1 MTNASADEA
10 RRRDKPPS
18 AAPFF
23 RTSLLARLRGY
34 GMIGLALIGGWLYY
48 TVGRVGALYDVTE
61 TIERYTD
68 LRSRTAQAQ
77 AGLDESEAALD
88 RYTVSGQGYD
98 LSRHQAGRALLRAE
112 LGAIRRSSQ
121 TEGSRGLLDR
131 VDAAADLY
139 LRAADEAI
147 ARFDLGQV
155 APARADA
162 DLRVHPAAER
172 LREPL
177 QELALRFGRSL
188 QLAESRLR
196 ESRDAATNALIV
208 LAAGV
213 LVALLLLLRDV
224 NRRILSPC
232 ASTAVALGE
241 LAGGGVPPR
250 LPELTDD
257 EVGLL
262 ARHFNEMATKYADR
276 ARRLEE
282 RDIQEAINV
291 IFEAAATVN
300 DWKGF
305 RLVLERILEATGAS
319 AALLYLP
326 EADGSFRAVH
336 AVGTSLAEGDEA
348 GGQEARR
355 AAERG
360 ETILLSVDATTPPI
374 NILDGRILPRESAYA
389 PLVNFGSVVG
399 VIALGS
405 ATAFTPRAKNALAA
419 IGPSLGVALANT
431 AAIERLAEQ
440 SRRLTEQNETL
451 EDQRRRIVQVNRDLQ
466 HASAMKD
473 RFLASVSHELR
484 TPMTVI
490 LGFTGGLLR
499 GAQGPLTPPQSESLE
514 RVQRNAKLLLEL
526 INNVLDI
533 SKIEAGKMEVKLS
546 PVSLSTIVR
555 QAEADYGEAARKKGI
570 AFRAESAP
578 GLDMVTTDAG
588 KITQL
593 LANLVGNALK
603 FTETG
608 TILVRAEPRG
618 EDQWA
623 LIVADTGIGIPEEE
637 QGSVFEEF
645 AQADAPDHKGRGGTG
660 LGLAIVRKLALV
672 LGGSVS
678 LDSAPGRGS
687 RFTVLLPREAA
698 GKREEERPEPE
709 RPIAAPDSD
718 ARKTVLVVDDDEG
731 VRKLLAFEL
740 LPYGVT
746 VLEAADGAAGLAA
759 ARIEKP
765 NAILLDVLMPRL
777 DGWETLRLLKEDPE
791 TRDIPVV
798 ILSVVE
804 NRAFGFSLGAF
815 EYMLKPV
822 DHNDLLAILNRLR
835 IIGPNR
841 DVLVVDDEA
850 DVRALLEQELEASGY
865 AVRSAAGG
873 AEALDLIEREKPSV
887 VLLDLMMPPPDGFEV
902 LYRIRE
908 NPALRDI
915 PVIVITAKE
924 LTAEDYRR
932 LNGSAERIVKKG
944 ADTTRL
950 IGEVLKSLEKSDAVR
965 SER

>member
-1 MTNASADEA
+1 MTNTPADETSG
-10 RRRDKPPS
+10 RGRPQS

-34 GMIGLALIGGWLYY
+34 GMIGLVLIGGWLYY
-48 TVGRVGALYDVTE
+48 TVNRVRTLYDVVE

-68 LRSRTAQAQ
+68 LRERVADAQTA
-77 AGLDESEAALD
+77 LDEAETALD
-88 RYTVSGQGYD
+88 QYTRSGQGYD
-98 LSRHQAGRALLRAE
+98 LSRHQAGRAALRSE
-112 LGAIRRSSQ
+112 LGVIRRRIQ
-121 TEGSRGLLDR
+121 TEGSRGLLAR
-131 VDAAADLY
+131 ADAAADLY
-139 LRAADEAI
+139 LRAADQAI
-147 ARFDLGQV
+147 ARFDPGQV
-155 APARADA
+155 AAARADV
-162 DLRVHPAAER
+162 DLLVAPAADR

-177 QELALRFGRSL
+177 QELALRFGRNR
-188 QLAESRLR
+188 QFAEDRLK
-196 ESRDAATNALIV
+196 ESRDAATAALVI

-213 LVALLLLLRDV
+213 LAALLLLLRDV

-232 ASTAVALGE
+232 ASTAGALEE
-241 LAGGGVPPR
+241 LAAGGVPAR

-257 EVGLL
+257 EIGLL
-262 ARHFNEMATKYADR
+262 ARHFNDMATKYSDR

-282 RDIQEAINV
+282 RDIQEATNA
-291 IFEAAATVN
+291 IFEATATVN
-300 DWKGF
+300 DRKGF

-319 AALLYLP
+319 AAVLYLP
-326 EADGSFRAVH
+326 EPDSSFRAVQ
-336 AVGTSLAEGDEA
+336 AVGTNLSEGDEA

-355 AAERG
+355 AADKG
-360 ETILLSVDATTPPI
+360 QTLFVSVDPSTPTI

-399 VIALGS
+399 VIALGAS
-405 ATAFTPRAKNALAA
+405 SPFTPRAKNALAA
-419 IGPSLGVALANT
+419 IGASLGVAVANT

-466 HASAMKD
+466 RASAMKD
-473 RFLASVSHELR
+473 RFLASISHELR

-499 GAQGPLTPPQSESLE
+499 GAQGPLTEAQRESLE

-546 PVSLSTIVR
+546 PVSLPTLVR

-570 AFRAESAP
+570 EFRGEVAP
-578 GLDMVTTDAG
+578 GLDIVTTDSG
-588 KITQL
+588 KVSQL

-603 FTETG
+603 FTEKG

-618 EDQWA
+618 EERWA
-623 LIVADTGIGIPEEE
+623 LIVADTGLGIPEEE
-637 QGSVFEEF
+637 QDSVFEEF
-645 AQADAPDHKGRGGTG
+645 AQSDAPEHKGRGGTG
-660 LGLAIVRKLALV
+660 LGLAIVQKLTLM
-672 LGGSVS
+672 LGGTVS
-678 LDSAPGRGS
+678 LESAPGKGS
-687 RFTVLLPREAA
+687 RFTVLLPREALET
-698 GKREEERPEPE
+698 REEERPEVHDLLP
-709 RPIAAPDSD
+709 APASR

-731 VRKLLAFEL
+731 VRKFLAFEL
-740 LPYGVT
+740 MPYGVT
-746 VLEAADGAAGLAA
+746 VLEAGDGAAGLSA
-759 ARIEKP
+759 ARAGKP
-765 NAILLDVLMPRL
+765 DAILLDVLMPRL
-777 DGWETLRLLKEDPE
+777 DGWETLRALKEDPE

-815 EYMLKPV
+815 EYLVKPV
-822 DHNDLLAILNRLR
+822 DHPALLKILTRLK
-835 IIGPNR
+835 IIESDGEI
-841 DVLVVDDEA
+841 LVVDDEA
-850 DVRALLEQELEASGY
+850 DVRALLEQELQAAGY

-873 AEALDLIEREKPSV
+873 AEALDLMERQKPSV

-902 LYRIRE
+902 LFRIRE
-908 NPALRDI
+908 NPGLRDL

-932 LNGSAERIVKKG
+932 LNGSAQRILKKG
-944 ADTTRL
+944 ADTARL
-950 IGEVLKSLEKSDAVR
+950 IGEILRTLEGTEAAR